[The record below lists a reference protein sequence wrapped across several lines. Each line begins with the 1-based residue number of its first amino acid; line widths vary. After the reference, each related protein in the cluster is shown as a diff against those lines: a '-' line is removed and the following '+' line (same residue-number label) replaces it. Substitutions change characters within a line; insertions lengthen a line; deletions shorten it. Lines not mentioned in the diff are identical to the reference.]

1 MFNRDIATGN
11 VTSIDYS
18 SSGPSSAWTE
28 SVLHLEQEPAQ
39 CYLWDVFETCTKAEE
54 AILRSGDAI
63 VEDFILVGQIGGN
76 STNGTDS

>member
-1 MFNRDIATGN
+1 
-11 VTSIDYS
+11 
-18 SSGPSSAWTE
+18 
-28 SVLHLEQEPAQ
+28 LHLEEEPAQ